1 MRVDFENPLS
11 VSIGDSVDFLHVNFI
26 KPELFVSK
34 DSGKAL
40 NQTEVSKGIPKQF
53 PSEAELSITEFAS

>member
-11 VSIGDSVDFLHVNFI
+11 VSIGDSVDFLHINFI

-40 NQTEVSKGIPKQF
+40 NQTEVSEGIPK
-53 PSEAELSITEFAS
+53 